1 MNLVINTL
9 VIIATFYLVFTFYN
23 DYTDVDVLNLR
34 ASKKTII
41 KQTQKILSGFDILV
55 SSENVSVQL
64 FCDDVMADRLTEV
77 PDYQNLKKDA
87 SSNWGNDN
95 IFCAI
100 QS

>member
-1 MNLVINTL
+1 M
-9 VIIATFYLVFTFYN
+9 
-23 DYTDVDVLNLR
+23 LNLR